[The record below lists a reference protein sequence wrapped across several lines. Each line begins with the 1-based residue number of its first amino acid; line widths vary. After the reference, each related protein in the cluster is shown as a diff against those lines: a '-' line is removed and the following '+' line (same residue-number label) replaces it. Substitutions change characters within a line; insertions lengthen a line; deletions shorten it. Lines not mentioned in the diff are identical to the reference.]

1 MPLLALLAQTE
12 PQAIV
17 AVHQPAAAMPL
28 SAGIR
33 ANVVELGGRV
43 PVGIQRPRR
52 KNWQLPA
59 TAVSV
64 SRGTVFANP
73 FARPS
78 LGHARSVLMF
88 EDWLPGS
95 ISDLA
100 LERRGFGP
108 AEIDAL
114 HRLRVRLHDNLWRLW
129 RKDLVCSCPLTSPWC
144 HRKALIA
151 AANEDLSAA
160 QLFEAQRVHNDAA
173 ARERAGRNARRSR

>member
-17 AVHQPAAAMPL
+17 AVHQPAAAIPL

-33 ANVVELGGRV
+33 ANVVELDGRV

-52 KNWQLPA
+52 KN
-59 TAVSV
+59 
-64 SRGTVFANP
+64 
-73 FARPS
+73 
-78 LGHARSVLMF
+78 
-88 EDWLPGS
+88 WLPGS

-173 ARERAGRNARRSR
+173 AQARAGRNARKVR